1 MKTQYAGLKLK
12 VITFNCEGVLTMS
25 VETSPFDSD
34 WGLTPQHNDN
44 VWEGQS

>member
-1 MKTQYAGLKLK
+1 MKTQYVGLKLK
-12 VITFNCEGVLTMS
+12 VITFNYKDVLTMS

-34 WGLTPQHNDN
+34 WGLTPLHNDN